1 MWVKFFNSD
10 RGCPSSLTCPVYLCD
25 LECCLLCYNRYC
37 LASDRSGRTSFNHF
51 LVQFSSA
58 RRKMKSIGKLFSR
71 KPSGDSLPRST
82 SKSNP
87 GSHSSSSG
95 DLKRKG
101 SMWNRISPK
110 SVSSFFSRS
119 AHKSEDVGDRTR
131 NNTPV
136 NSIDQV
142 VY

>member
-1 MWVKFFNSD
+1 
-10 RGCPSSLTCPVYLCD
+10 
-25 LECCLLCYNRYC
+25 
-37 LASDRSGRTSFNHF
+37 
-51 LVQFSSA
+51 
-58 RRKMKSIGKLFSR
+58 
-71 KPSGDSLPRST
+71 
-82 SKSNP
+82 
-87 GSHSSSSG
+87 
-95 DLKRKG
+95 
-101 SMWNRISPK
+101 MWNRISPK